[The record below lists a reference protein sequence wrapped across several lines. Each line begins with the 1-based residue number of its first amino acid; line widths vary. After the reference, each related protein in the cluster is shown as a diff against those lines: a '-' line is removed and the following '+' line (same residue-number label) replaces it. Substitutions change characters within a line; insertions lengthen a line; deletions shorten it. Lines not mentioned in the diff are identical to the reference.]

1 MRRTILPFL
10 LATCLLGA
18 DLPGR
23 AEPVL
28 HGHRLPQSLP
38 GKAGVATPSDKGVI
52 LAHVF
57 NGDASPLNGGAYEI
71 GLELQGKGKPRTFVV
86 KPTSSIG
93 AGELRTF
100 RLQIPKADLERY
112 ATFRIFTRMG
122 GKATYSDLF
131 SLTGQP
137 TRPVEVTTL
146 YTEAPPDPDSMVPP
160 TEVPFEDETLGAFE
174 VHSPAVPAKPAASKS
189 GAKPATAT
197 AASAKASATPA
208 APTKGPTPISGT
220 AATSVAA
227 TTGAAVAAPTETPA
241 RTIGPAE
248 FKTLRTIDEELVIYV
263 IKKGDTLR
271 QVAAR
276 YYGDASQERKI
287 MELNFID
294 NPASVRVGEE
304 IIVDVRPIGKTG
316 PSSLTGASS
325 AVGAATAPAK
335 SAGSAKT
342 TAVSA
347 PSPAAVA
354 PAAGAACA
362 TGGQTYVIQSGDTLE
377 KIAKRFYGKGTKAGL
392 ILQANP
398 CLNPRNL
405 KIGTTIVIPAGKG
418 NEA

>member
-1 MRRTILPFL
+1 
-10 LATCLLGA
+10 
-18 DLPGR
+18 
-23 AEPVL
+23 
-28 HGHRLPQSLP
+28 
-38 GKAGVATPSDKGVI
+38 
-52 LAHVF
+52 
-57 NGDASPLNGGAYEI
+57 
-71 GLELQGKGKPRTFVV
+71 
-86 KPTSSIG
+86 
-93 AGELRTF
+93 LRTF

-316 PSSLTGASS
+316 PSSLTG
-325 AVGAATAPAK
+325 PRRP
-335 SAGSAKT
+335 
-342 TAVSA
+342 SA
-347 PSPAAVA
+347 PPPPRPNPRVRPRPPPSPRRLLLPSPPRPGQPARPAGRPMSSSPAT
-354 PAAGAACA
+354 PSRKSP
-362 TGGQTYVIQSGDTLE
+362 SGSM
-377 KIAKRFYGKGTKAGL
+377 GKGPK
-392 ILQANP
+392 P
-398 CLNPRNL
+398 
-405 KIGTTIVIPAGKG
+405 V
-418 NEA
+418 

>member
-122 GKATYSDLF
+122 GKATYSESF

-137 TRPVEVTTL
+137 TRSVEVTTL

-160 TEVPFEDETLGAFE
+160 TEVPFEDEMLGAFE
-174 VHSPAVPAKPAASKS
+174 VRSVAVPAKSSAKS
-189 GAKPATAT
+189 GAKPVTAT

-208 APTKGPTPISGT
+208 APTKGTAPVAAP
-220 AATSVAA
+220 AATPVAA
-227 TTGAAVAAPTETPA
+227 TTGSAVAAPAETPA
-241 RTIGPAE
+241 RTIDPAE

-276 YYGDASQERKI
+276 YYGDASHERKI

-316 PSSLTGASS
+316 PSSLTGTSPAGGAS
-325 AVGAATAPAK
+325 APAK

-342 TAVSA
+342 SAVSA
-347 PSPAAVA
+347 PAPAAVA

-362 TGGQTYVIQSGDTLE
+362 TGGQAYVIQSGDTLE

-398 CLNPRNL
+398 CLNPKNL
-405 KIGTTIVIPAGKG
+405 KVGTTIVIPAGKG